1 MSNIGFGWLSS
12 TSRAILILLL
22 FSLQTRL
29 MVSIDF
35 NKTFW
40 SFIFK
45 HTEKE
50 NKSGKTFQTL
60 SIITPAL
67 LHHASSLSELWHTTE
82 MVRCSLWSLPP
93 QPHPS
98 SYRGRGVL
106 VCCQHHLAVT
116 RAGRAGLCIS
126 RPGAA
131 PAHQRGGDLLSI
143 VRCQTPG

>member
-29 MVSIDF
+29 MLSIAF
-35 NKTFW
+35 NITFW

-60 SIITPAL
+60 SIITLAL
-67 LHHASSLSELWHTTE
+67 LHDASSLSEL
-82 MVRCSLWSLPP
+82 
-93 QPHPS
+93 
-98 SYRGRGVL
+98 
-106 VCCQHHLAVT
+106 
-116 RAGRAGLCIS
+116 
-126 RPGAA
+126 
-131 PAHQRGGDLLSI
+131 
-143 VRCQTPG
+143 